1 MFRARELVTTTT
13 TGTSR
18 SICYYTT
25 TTITTYYYY
34 SVLRHLQV
42 HLLARPLELV
52 GHCLRRV
59 AIDPKETATA
69 DGSVHDAIASGGI
82 R

>member
-1 MFRARELVTTTT
+1 MGRTPTPTPTTPTPT
-13 TGTSR
+13 PTPTP
-18 SICYYTT
+18 
-25 TTITTYYYY
+25 TTYYYY